1 MYSTYFHIA
10 NVTTFVYTNNKKSKK
25 MKYTLLA
32 GRVLYSLIF
41 IFSSFGHFSEP
52 SIGYAASKGVPAASL
67 LVPLS
72 GIIELIGALSILLGY
87 KAKYGAWLIV
97 LFLIPVTFMLHN
109 FWTIEDAMAKQMD
122 MAAFMKNI
130 SMMGAALMI
139 AYFGSGPLSLD
150 NRKNETAL

>member
-1 MYSTYFHIA
+1 
-10 NVTTFVYTNNKKSKK
+10 

-109 FWTIEDAMAKQMD
+109 FWTIEDAMAKQID

-150 NRKNETAL
+150 NRKNEIAL